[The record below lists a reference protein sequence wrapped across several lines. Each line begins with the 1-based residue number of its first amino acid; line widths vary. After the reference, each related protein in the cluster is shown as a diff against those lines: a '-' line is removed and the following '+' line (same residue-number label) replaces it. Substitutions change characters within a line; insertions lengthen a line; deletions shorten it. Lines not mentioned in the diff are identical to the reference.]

1 MIAPRT
7 SGADGSERP
16 LVITHTFNATRT
28 LVFKARTSSTQ
39 PCGRKR
45 SLVLSYAPYNE

>member
-7 SGADGSERP
+7 PGAKGSERP

-28 LVFKARTSSTQ
+28 LVFRARTSSTQ
-39 PCGRKR
+39 PYGRKR
-45 SLVLSYAPYNE
+45 SLVLSSAPYHE